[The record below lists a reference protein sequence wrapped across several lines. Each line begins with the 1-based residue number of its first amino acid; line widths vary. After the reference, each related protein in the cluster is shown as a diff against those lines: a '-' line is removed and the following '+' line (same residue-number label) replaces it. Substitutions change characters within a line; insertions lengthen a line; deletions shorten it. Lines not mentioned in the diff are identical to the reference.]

1 MSDGSRPAESAEIDG
16 SGIGASGGAN
26 KIGGER
32 GERRE
37 QGRQLG
43 WEGRGA
49 CRTAGAGRARSS
61 GICGRVRG
69 RARGGAAR
77 RSGGAGEQGRRCSNV
92 EARGLFCG
100 CRGGQ
105 EVGGA
110 EQSELLALARTRLH
124 YGARG
129 ATTDDAPT
137 IRRVYVPPLRR
148 QGSHDG
154 RRTDDTTDVG
164 AQTRKRR
171 EKVMRERER
180 KKEVCVYHDM
190 RRRPERV
197 TVGNDPTCRAY
208 PVTVC
213 ACVRDTAPAGVS
225 WRRRRPREQRCVRP
239 DDRLS
244 SETGERRIEGA

>member
-77 RSGGAGEQGRRCSNV
+77 RSGGAGEQGRRRWGRGIRHRSRTCIDHRESSGRCGG
-92 EARGLFCG
+92 ERLQQERGLG
-100 CRGGQ
+100 CARTQSTKEPPSAPSRRDQQIGEVSRRGADPGHPG
-105 EVGGA
+105 ESHDPGRGA
-110 EQSELLALARTRLH
+110 LPRCKRVQRAAALTNGLALL
-124 YGARG
+124 
-129 ATTDDAPT
+129 
-137 IRRVYVPPLRR
+137 
-148 QGSHDG
+148 
-154 RRTDDTTDVG
+154 
-164 AQTRKRR
+164 
-171 EKVMRERER
+171 
-180 KKEVCVYHDM
+180 C
-190 RRRPERV
+190 
-197 TVGNDPTCRAY
+197 
-208 PVTVC
+208 
-213 ACVRDTAPAGVS
+213 
-225 WRRRRPREQRCVRP
+225 
-239 DDRLS
+239 
-244 SETGERRIEGA
+244 ET

>member
-77 RSGGAGEQGRRCSNV
+77 RSGGAGEQGRRRWGRGIRHRSRTCKDHRESGGP
-92 EARGLFCG
+92 ARWGATAAG
-100 CRGGQ
+100 AGAGVRADAIDEGAAERAEPTRPADRRGFSAWRGPGAPWGVARPG
-105 EVGGA
+105 EGGA
-110 EQSELLALARTRLH
+110 AAVQTCST
-124 YGARG
+124 
-129 ATTDDAPT
+129 
-137 IRRVYVPPLRR
+137 
-148 QGSHDG
+148 G
-154 RRTDDTTDVG
+154 RRTD
-164 AQTRKRR
+164 Q
-171 EKVMRERER
+171 
-180 KKEVCVYHDM
+180 
-190 RRRPERV
+190 
-197 TVGNDPTCRAY
+197 RAGS
-208 PVTVC
+208 P
-213 ACVRDTAPAGVS
+213 
-225 WRRRRPREQRCVRP
+225 
-239 DDRLS
+239 L
-244 SETGERRIEGA
+244 

>member
-77 RSGGAGEQGRRCSNV
+77 RSGGAGEQGRRRWGRGIRHRSRTCIDHRESSGRRGG
-92 EARGLFCG
+92 ERLQQERGLG
-100 CRGGQ
+100 CARTQ
-105 EVGGA
+105 STKEPPSAPSRRDQQISEVSRLGADPGHPGRSHTPGGGA
-110 EQSELLALARTRLH
+110 AAVQTCST
-124 YGARG
+124 
-129 ATTDDAPT
+129 
-137 IRRVYVPPLRR
+137 
-148 QGSHDG
+148 G
-154 RRTDDTTDVG
+154 RR
-164 AQTRKRR
+164 
-171 EKVMRERER
+171 
-180 KKEVCVYHDM
+180 
-190 RRRPERV
+190 
-197 TVGNDPTCRAY
+197 NDQPLN
-208 PVTVC
+208 
-213 ACVRDTAPAGVS
+213 S
-225 WRRRRPREQRCVRP
+225 
-239 DDRLS
+239 L
-244 SETGERRIEGA
+244 